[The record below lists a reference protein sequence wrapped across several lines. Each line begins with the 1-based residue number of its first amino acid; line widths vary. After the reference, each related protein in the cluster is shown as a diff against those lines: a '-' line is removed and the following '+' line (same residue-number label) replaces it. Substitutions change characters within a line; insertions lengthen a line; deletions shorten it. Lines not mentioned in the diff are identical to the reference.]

1 MKTSQRKHK
10 VSLLLLLAVFF
21 YACQGDKKEK
31 PLNEIPVKV
40 KVINLGEGSDSTKA
54 IGYSGSVTAN
64 KTINLSFQVSGTITK
79 IPVEVGQYVR
89 KGQLIAQIDETI
101 YRNQY
106 QGQQAQATLAKENY
120 ERINQV
126 FQKGSIAE
134 IKMLEARSQYEQAQ
148 AAVRAA
154 RESLSYTSIYAPES
168 GYIGAKLMEAGN
180 TTGPGAPVVQLLDI
194 STVKV
199 NVPVPDV
206 EIDRIKKGDR
216 VNITVPS
223 LGSESYAGTIDE
235 IGISSAQGSPAYSA
249 KVALKNSQN
258 RLKPGM
264 VANIAFNKKSEPGK
278 GADSSARILTAVPL
292 QSLQVDEHGQHFVFV
307 TSADGKRALRKI
319 VETGPLYDNG
329 IGIKSGLKP
338 QEKLIVSGYHKLL
351 DSMLIEIVK

>member
-1 MKTSQRKHK
+1 MKTSQPKHK
-10 VSLLLLLAVFF
+10 LSLLLLLAVFF
-21 YACQGDKKEK
+21 YACKDSKKEK

-101 YRNQY
+101 YSNQY
-106 QGQQAQATLAKENY
+106 QGQLAQATLAKENY

-180 TTGPGAPVVQLLDI
+180 TTGPGAPVAQLLDI

-199 NVPVPDV
+199 NVPVPDI
-206 EIDRIKKGDR
+206 EIDQIKKGDA
-216 VNITVPS
+216 VKITVPS
-223 LGSESYAGTIDE
+223 LGTESYSGTIDE

-249 KVALKNSQN
+249 KVALKNSEN
-258 RLKPGM
+258 RLRPGM
-264 VANIAFNKKSEPGK
+264 VANIAFKKSHSGKESDTPGK
-278 GADSSARILTAVPL
+278 VLTAVPL
-292 QSLQVDEHGQHFVFV
+292 QSLQVDEHGKQFVFV
-307 TSADGKRALRKI
+307 TSEDGKRAIRKT

-351 DSMLIEIVK
+351 DSTLIEIVK